1 VAGRVPGRP
10 LEGPVSGRGGRVG
23 EWAGTAVQA
32 VSGRLRGRTGP
43 IRGDP
48 SEPLQ
53 GMRKAPAEAGAVG
66 DSRGL
71 TGRAGP

>member
-1 VAGRVPGRP
+1 M
-10 LEGPVSGRGGRVG
+10 G
-23 EWAGTAVQA
+23 EWAETAVQA
-32 VSGRLRGRTGP
+32 VSGRLRGHTGP

-53 GMRKAPAEAGAVG
+53 DMRKAPAEAGAVG

-71 TGRAGP
+71 TGPAGP